1 MTIPHSLARAAR
13 LAVQTTPGLLQSPNK
28 RNPATQP
35 SLRRYEVSALL
46 PNGNI
51 AQTRHIAPAL
61 PIFEDAFCAFSR
73 GSILETDN
81 GPIAIEDLLP
91 GDKVVDIDGKVQ
103 IVQWKGSTTLN
114 PGSVHS
120 QQNNLHLT
128 RVMAD
133 SFGMQRPATCMIAG
147 PSARLLH
154 TPVHLR
160 AVAGNNRIL
169 TPVQEFVDGINV
181 IETSPPTPVEL
192 FHICLARHTVIHVGG
207 LDFESYHPG
216 INAARDISHAMR
228 SMFLNLFAHVDQ
240 LGDFGMPAFPRAGDS
255 QFDAISA

>member
-13 LAVQTTPGLLQSPNK
+13 HAVQTAPGFLQNSSKPSP
-28 RNPATQP
+28 ASQP

-51 AQTRHIAPAL
+51 AQTRHVAPAL

-73 GSILETDN
+73 GSILETDK
-81 GPIAIEDLLP
+81 GPMAIEDLLP
-91 GDKVVDIDGKVQ
+91 GDKVVDIDGNVQ
-103 IVQWKGSTTLN
+103 TLLWKGSTTLN
-114 PGSVHS
+114 PASAHS
-120 QQNNLHLT
+120 QRHNLHLT
-128 RVMAD
+128 RLMAD
-133 SFGMQRPATCMIAG
+133 SFGMQRPTSCMVAG

-169 TPVQEFVDGINV
+169 TPVQEFVDGMNV

-192 FHICLARHTVIHVGG
+192 FHICLKRHTVIHVGG
-207 LDFESYHPG
+207 LDFESFHPG
-216 INAARDISHAMR
+216 INAARNISHAMR
-228 SMFLNLFAHVDQ
+228 SMFLNLFAHVEQ
-240 LGDFGMPAFPRAGDS
+240 LSDFGVPAYPRAGDG
-255 QFDAISA
+255 QLDAISA